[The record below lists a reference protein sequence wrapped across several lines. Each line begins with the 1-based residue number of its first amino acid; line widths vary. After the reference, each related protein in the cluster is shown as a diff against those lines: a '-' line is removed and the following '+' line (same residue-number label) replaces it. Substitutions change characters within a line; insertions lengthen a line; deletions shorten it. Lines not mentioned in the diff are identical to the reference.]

1 MSKDILK
8 KWYFWAIIFII
19 IPILLII
26 VLVRIKDVGN
36 VPVSSNVIQQESIS
50 YKVLRNIYED
60 GGKKKTEKI
69 VITNKNISNDEIE
82 EIYKER
88 KEQNKDVDLTIWLFS
103 NEDDA
108 NNMNNAEVAEASYLE
123 NEGIKINNY
132 EAERVA
138 QEKAEKEEAERKQQ
152 EEEQKA
158 REEQEKQEQEQ
169 KQQQIE
175 QEKQEFK
182 DSCNTYTYEQLAR
195 NPAEMIGTRV
205 KLVGEVIQT
214 MYDGNIIQLRVNITK
229 ENGENL
235 GIYSIAMYPE
245 ELYSEYSR
253 LGYDETGIFHKKLTI
268 KHDKD
273 ILDGGGIVTLT
284 TSLEATVTC
293 DRKYIE
299 LTQKDAYTWQAVIPN
314 QLSVFDFTATTK
326 DESVTCKV
334 TSYSKDSD
342 TE

>member
-1 MSKDILK
+1 MNKDILK
-8 KWYFWAIIFII
+8 KWYFWVIIALIIAII
-19 IPILLII
+19 LVI
-26 VLVRIKDVGN
+26 VFEENKNVGDM
-36 VPVSSNVIQQESIS
+36 PVSSNEMQQEDIS
-50 YKVLRNIYED
+50 YIVVRNIFED

-69 VITNKNISNDEIE
+69 LIANKNISDDEIE

-103 NEDDA
+103 NEDNA
-108 NNMNNAEVAEASYLE
+108 NNMNNAEIAEASYLE

-158 REEQEKQEQEQ
+158 REEQERLEEEQ

-182 DSCNTYTYEQLAR
+182 DSCNAYTYEQLAR

-214 MYDGNIIQLRVNITK
+214 MYDGNIVQLRVNITK
-229 ENGENL
+229 ENGYYSDTVYVRYIIGGDRILEDDIITIYGTAMGEVSYTSIL
-235 GIYSIAMYPE
+235 GAEI
-245 ELYSEYSR
+245 
-253 LGYDETGIFHKKLTI
+253 
-268 KHDKD
+268 
-273 ILDGGGIVTLT
+273 TLP
-284 TSLEATVTC
+284 
-293 DRKYIE
+293 YIE
-299 LTQKDAYTWQAVIPN
+299 AEYVDIN
-314 QLSVFDFTATTK
+314 
-326 DESVTCKV
+326 
-334 TSYSKDSD
+334 
-342 TE
+342 

>member
-158 REEQEKQEQEQ
+158 REEQERLEEEQ

-214 MYDGNIIQLRVNITK
+214 MYDGNIVQLRVNITK
-229 ENGENL
+229 ENGYYSDTVYVRCIIEGDRILEDDIITIYGTAMGEVSYTSIL
-235 GIYSIAMYPE
+235 GAEI
-245 ELYSEYSR
+245 
-253 LGYDETGIFHKKLTI
+253 
-268 KHDKD
+268 
-273 ILDGGGIVTLT
+273 TLP
-284 TSLEATVTC
+284 
-293 DRKYIE
+293 YIE
-299 LTQKDAYTWQAVIPN
+299 AEYVDIN
-314 QLSVFDFTATTK
+314 
-326 DESVTCKV
+326 
-334 TSYSKDSD
+334 
-342 TE
+342 

>member
-229 ENGENL
+229 ENGYYSDTVYVRCIIEGDRILEDDIITIYGTAMGEVSYTSIL
-235 GIYSIAMYPE
+235 GAEI
-245 ELYSEYSR
+245 
-253 LGYDETGIFHKKLTI
+253 
-268 KHDKD
+268 
-273 ILDGGGIVTLT
+273 TLP
-284 TSLEATVTC
+284 
-293 DRKYIE
+293 YIE
-299 LTQKDAYTWQAVIPN
+299 AEYVDIN
-314 QLSVFDFTATTK
+314 
-326 DESVTCKV
+326 
-334 TSYSKDSD
+334 
-342 TE
+342 

>member
-69 VITNKNISNDEIE
+69 VIANKDISNNEIE
-82 EIYKER
+82 KIYNER
-88 KEQNKDVDLTIWLFS
+88 KIQNRDVELTIWLFS
-103 NEDDA
+103 NEENA
-108 NNMNNAEVAEASYLE
+108 NNMNNAEIAEASYSE
-123 NEGIKINNY
+123 SEGIKINNY

-138 QEKAEKEEAERKQQ
+138 QEKAEAEEAERKQQ

-158 REEQEKQEQEQ
+158 REEQERLEGEQ

-214 MYDGNIIQLRVNITK
+214 MYDGNIVQLRVNITK
-229 ENGENL
+229 ENGYYSDTVYVRYIIEGDRILEDDIITIYGTAMGEVSYTSIL
-235 GIYSIAMYPE
+235 GAEI
-245 ELYSEYSR
+245 
-253 LGYDETGIFHKKLTI
+253 
-268 KHDKD
+268 
-273 ILDGGGIVTLT
+273 TLP
-284 TSLEATVTC
+284 
-293 DRKYIE
+293 YIE
-299 LTQKDAYTWQAVIPN
+299 AEYVDIN
-314 QLSVFDFTATTK
+314 
-326 DESVTCKV
+326 
-334 TSYSKDSD
+334 
-342 TE
+342 

>member
-158 REEQEKQEQEQ
+158 REEQERLEEEQ

-182 DSCNTYTYEQLAR
+182 DSCNAYTYEQLAR

-214 MYDGNIIQLRVNITK
+214 IYDGNIVQLRVNITK
-229 ENGENL
+229 ENGYYSDTVYVRCIIEGDRILEDDIITIYGTAMGEVSYTSIL
-235 GIYSIAMYPE
+235 GAEI
-245 ELYSEYSR
+245 
-253 LGYDETGIFHKKLTI
+253 
-268 KHDKD
+268 
-273 ILDGGGIVTLT
+273 TLP
-284 TSLEATVTC
+284 
-293 DRKYIE
+293 YIE
-299 LTQKDAYTWQAVIPN
+299 AEYVDIN
-314 QLSVFDFTATTK
+314 
-326 DESVTCKV
+326 
-334 TSYSKDSD
+334 
-342 TE
+342 

>member
-1 MSKDILK
+1 MNKDILK
-8 KWYFWAIIFII
+8 KWYFWVIIALIIAII
-19 IPILLII
+19 LVI
-26 VLVRIKDVGN
+26 VFEENKNVGDM
-36 VPVSSNVIQQESIS
+36 PVSSNEMQQEDIS
-50 YKVLRNIYED
+50 YIVVRNIFED

-69 VITNKNISNDEIE
+69 LIANKNISDDEIE

-103 NEDDA
+103 NEDNA
-108 NNMNNAEVAEASYLE
+108 NNMNNAEIAEASYLE

-158 REEQEKQEQEQ
+158 REEQERLEEEQ

-182 DSCNTYTYEQLAR
+182 DSCNAYTYEQLAR

-214 MYDGNIIQLRVNITK
+214 IYDGNIVQLRVNITK
-229 ENGENL
+229 ENGYYSDTVYVRCIIEGDRILEDDIITIYGTAMGEVSYTSIL
-235 GIYSIAMYPE
+235 GAEI
-245 ELYSEYSR
+245 
-253 LGYDETGIFHKKLTI
+253 
-268 KHDKD
+268 
-273 ILDGGGIVTLT
+273 TLP
-284 TSLEATVTC
+284 
-293 DRKYIE
+293 YIE
-299 LTQKDAYTWQAVIPN
+299 AEYVDIN
-314 QLSVFDFTATTK
+314 
-326 DESVTCKV
+326 
-334 TSYSKDSD
+334 
-342 TE
+342 

>member
-229 ENGENL
+229 ENGYYSDTVYVRYIIEGDRILEDDIITIYGTAMGEVSYTSIL
-235 GIYSIAMYPE
+235 GAEI
-245 ELYSEYSR
+245 
-253 LGYDETGIFHKKLTI
+253 
-268 KHDKD
+268 
-273 ILDGGGIVTLT
+273 TLP
-284 TSLEATVTC
+284 
-293 DRKYIE
+293 YIE
-299 LTQKDAYTWQAVIPN
+299 AEYVDIN
-314 QLSVFDFTATTK
+314 
-326 DESVTCKV
+326 
-334 TSYSKDSD
+334 
-342 TE
+342 

>member
-158 REEQEKQEQEQ
+158 REEQERLEEEQ

-214 MYDGNIIQLRVNITK
+214 MYDGNIVQLRVNITK
-229 ENGENL
+229 ENGYYSDTVYVRYIIEGDRILEDDIITIYGTAMGEVSYKSIL
-235 GIYSIAMYPE
+235 GAEI
-245 ELYSEYSR
+245 
-253 LGYDETGIFHKKLTI
+253 
-268 KHDKD
+268 
-273 ILDGGGIVTLT
+273 TLP
-284 TSLEATVTC
+284 
-293 DRKYIE
+293 YIE
-299 LTQKDAYTWQAVIPN
+299 AEYVDIN
-314 QLSVFDFTATTK
+314 
-326 DESVTCKV
+326 
-334 TSYSKDSD
+334 
-342 TE
+342 

>member
-69 VITNKNISNDEIE
+69 VIANKDISDNEIE
-82 EIYKER
+82 KIYNER
-88 KEQNKDVDLTIWLFS
+88 KIQNRDVELTIWLFS
-103 NEDDA
+103 NEENA
-108 NNMNNAEVAEASYLE
+108 NNMNNAEIAEASYSE
-123 NEGIKINNY
+123 SEGIKINNY

-138 QEKAEKEEAERKQQ
+138 QEKAEAEEAERKKQ

-158 REEQEKQEQEQ
+158 REEQEKLEEEQ

-214 MYDGNIIQLRVNITK
+214 MYDGNIVQLRVNITK
-229 ENGENL
+229 ENGYYSDTVYVRCIIEGDRILEDDIITIYGTAMGEVSYTSIL
-235 GIYSIAMYPE
+235 GAEI
-245 ELYSEYSR
+245 
-253 LGYDETGIFHKKLTI
+253 
-268 KHDKD
+268 
-273 ILDGGGIVTLT
+273 TLP
-284 TSLEATVTC
+284 
-293 DRKYIE
+293 YIE
-299 LTQKDAYTWQAVIPN
+299 AEYVDIN
-314 QLSVFDFTATTK
+314 
-326 DESVTCKV
+326 
-334 TSYSKDSD
+334 
-342 TE
+342 

>member
-1 MSKDILK
+1 MII
-8 KWYFWAIIFII
+8 AII
-19 IPILLII
+19 LVI
-26 VLVRIKDVGN
+26 VFEENKNVGDM
-36 VPVSSNVIQQESIS
+36 PVSSNEMQQEDIS
-50 YKVLRNIYED
+50 YIVVRNIFED

-69 VITNKNISNDEIE
+69 LIANKNISDDEIE

-103 NEDDA
+103 NEDNA
-108 NNMNNAEVAEASYLE
+108 NNMNNAEIAEASYLE

-158 REEQEKQEQEQ
+158 REEQERLEEEQ

-182 DSCNTYTYEQLAR
+182 DSCNAYTYEQLAR

-214 MYDGNIIQLRVNITK
+214 IYDGNIVQLRVNITK
-229 ENGENL
+229 ENGYYSDTVYVRYIIEGDRILEDDIITIYGTAMGEVSYTSIL
-235 GIYSIAMYPE
+235 GAEI
-245 ELYSEYSR
+245 
-253 LGYDETGIFHKKLTI
+253 
-268 KHDKD
+268 
-273 ILDGGGIVTLT
+273 TLP
-284 TSLEATVTC
+284 
-293 DRKYIE
+293 YIE
-299 LTQKDAYTWQAVIPN
+299 AEYVDIN
-314 QLSVFDFTATTK
+314 
-326 DESVTCKV
+326 
-334 TSYSKDSD
+334 
-342 TE
+342 

>member
-1 MSKDILK
+1 MNKDILK
-8 KWYFWAIIFII
+8 KWYFWVIIALIIAII
-19 IPILLII
+19 LVI
-26 VLVRIKDVGN
+26 VFKENKNVGDM
-36 VPVSSNVIQQESIS
+36 PVSSNEMQQEDIS
-50 YKVLRNIYED
+50 YIVVRNIFED

-69 VITNKNISNDEIE
+69 LIANKNISDDEIE

-103 NEDDA
+103 NEDNA
-108 NNMNNAEVAEASYLE
+108 NNMNNAEIAEASYLE

-158 REEQEKQEQEQ
+158 REEQERLEEEQ

-182 DSCNTYTYEQLAR
+182 DSCNAYTYEQLAR

-214 MYDGNIIQLRVNITK
+214 IYDGNIVQLRVNITK
-229 ENGENL
+229 ENGYYSDTVYVRYIIEGDRILEDDIITIYGTAMGEVSYTSIL
-235 GIYSIAMYPE
+235 GAEI
-245 ELYSEYSR
+245 
-253 LGYDETGIFHKKLTI
+253 
-268 KHDKD
+268 
-273 ILDGGGIVTLT
+273 TLP
-284 TSLEATVTC
+284 
-293 DRKYIE
+293 YIE
-299 LTQKDAYTWQAVIPN
+299 AEYVDIN
-314 QLSVFDFTATTK
+314 
-326 DESVTCKV
+326 
-334 TSYSKDSD
+334 
-342 TE
+342 

>member
-69 VITNKNISNDEIE
+69 VITNKNISDDEIE

-103 NEDDA
+103 NEDNA
-108 NNMNNAEVAEASYLE
+108 NNMDNAEIAEASYLE

-138 QEKAEKEEAERKQQ
+138 QEKAEKEEAERKKQ

-158 REEQEKQEQEQ
+158 KEEQEKLAEEQRQKEEAERQKIANATLGEKNALNTAKQYLNYTAFSYKGLIDQLEYEGYTNAEAKFGADNCGADWNEQ
-169 KQQQIE
+169 AAKCAQQYM
-175 QEKQEFK
+175 
-182 DSCNTYTYEQLAR
+182 DYTSFSRSGLIDQLEYE
-195 NPAEMIGTRV
+195 GF
-205 KLVGEVIQT
+205 
-214 MYDGNIIQLRVNITK
+214 TK
-229 ENGENL
+229 EQ
-235 GIYSIAMYPE
+235 A
-245 ELYSEYSR
+245 EYGVKAV
-253 LGYDETGIFHKKLTI
+253 GY
-268 KHDKD
+268 
-273 ILDGGGIVTLT
+273 
-284 TSLEATVTC
+284 
-293 DRKYIE
+293 
-299 LTQKDAYTWQAVIPN
+299 
-314 QLSVFDFTATTK
+314 
-326 DESVTCKV
+326 
-334 TSYSKDSD
+334 
-342 TE
+342 

>member
-123 NEGIKINNY
+123 NEGIKVNNY
-132 EAERVA
+132 EEERVA
-138 QEKAEKEEAERKQQ
+138 QEKAEAQEAARKQQ

-158 REEQEKQEQEQ
+158 REEQERLEEEQ

-214 MYDGNIIQLRVNITK
+214 IYDGNIVQLRVNITK
-229 ENGENL
+229 ENGYYSDTVYVRCIIEGDRILEDDIITIYGTAMGEVSYTSIL
-235 GIYSIAMYPE
+235 GAEI
-245 ELYSEYSR
+245 
-253 LGYDETGIFHKKLTI
+253 
-268 KHDKD
+268 
-273 ILDGGGIVTLT
+273 TLP
-284 TSLEATVTC
+284 
-293 DRKYIE
+293 YIE
-299 LTQKDAYTWQAVIPN
+299 AEYVDIN
-314 QLSVFDFTATTK
+314 
-326 DESVTCKV
+326 
-334 TSYSKDSD
+334 
-342 TE
+342 

>member
-1 MSKDILK
+1 MNKDILK
-8 KWYFWAIIFII
+8 KWYFWVIIALIIAII
-19 IPILLII
+19 LVI
-26 VLVRIKDVGN
+26 VFEENKNVGDM
-36 VPVSSNVIQQESIS
+36 PVSSNEMQQEDIS
-50 YKVLRNIYED
+50 YIVVRNIFED

-69 VITNKNISNDEIE
+69 LIANKNISDDEIE

-103 NEDDA
+103 NEDNA
-108 NNMNNAEVAEASYLE
+108 NNMNNAEIAEASYLE

-158 REEQEKQEQEQ
+158 REEQERLEEEQ

-182 DSCNTYTYEQLAR
+182 DSCNVYTYEQLAR

-214 MYDGNIIQLRVNITK
+214 MYDGNIVQLRVNITK
-229 ENGENL
+229 ENGYYSDTVYVRYIIEGDRILEDDIITIYGTAMGEVSYTSIL
-235 GIYSIAMYPE
+235 GAEI
-245 ELYSEYSR
+245 
-253 LGYDETGIFHKKLTI
+253 
-268 KHDKD
+268 
-273 ILDGGGIVTLT
+273 TLP
-284 TSLEATVTC
+284 
-293 DRKYIE
+293 YIE
-299 LTQKDAYTWQAVIPN
+299 AEYVDIN
-314 QLSVFDFTATTK
+314 
-326 DESVTCKV
+326 
-334 TSYSKDSD
+334 
-342 TE
+342 

>member
-103 NEDDA
+103 NEDNA

-158 REEQEKQEQEQ
+158 REEQERLEEEQ

-182 DSCNTYTYEQLAR
+182 DSCNAYTYEQLAR

-214 MYDGNIIQLRVNITK
+214 IYDGNIVQLRVNITK
-229 ENGENL
+229 ENGYYSDTVYVRCIIEGDRILEDDIITIYGTAMGEVSYTSIL
-235 GIYSIAMYPE
+235 GAEI
-245 ELYSEYSR
+245 
-253 LGYDETGIFHKKLTI
+253 
-268 KHDKD
+268 
-273 ILDGGGIVTLT
+273 TLP
-284 TSLEATVTC
+284 
-293 DRKYIE
+293 YIE
-299 LTQKDAYTWQAVIPN
+299 AEYVDIN
-314 QLSVFDFTATTK
+314 
-326 DESVTCKV
+326 
-334 TSYSKDSD
+334 
-342 TE
+342 

>member
-1 MSKDILK
+1 MNKDILK

-158 REEQEKQEQEQ
+158 REEQERLEEEQ

-182 DSCNTYTYEQLAR
+182 DSCNAYTYEQLAR
-195 NPAEMIGTRV
+195 NPAEMIETRV

-214 MYDGNIIQLRVNITK
+214 IYDGNIVQLRVNITK
-229 ENGENL
+229 ENGYYSDTVYVRCIIEGDRILEDDIITIYGTAMGEVSYTSIL
-235 GIYSIAMYPE
+235 GAEI
-245 ELYSEYSR
+245 
-253 LGYDETGIFHKKLTI
+253 
-268 KHDKD
+268 
-273 ILDGGGIVTLT
+273 TLP
-284 TSLEATVTC
+284 
-293 DRKYIE
+293 YIE
-299 LTQKDAYTWQAVIPN
+299 AEYVDIN
-314 QLSVFDFTATTK
+314 
-326 DESVTCKV
+326 
-334 TSYSKDSD
+334 
-342 TE
+342 

>member
-103 NEDDA
+103 NEDNA
-108 NNMNNAEVAEASYLE
+108 NNMNNAEIAEASYLE

-158 REEQEKQEQEQ
+158 REEQERLEEEQ

-182 DSCNTYTYEQLAR
+182 DSCNAYTYEQLAR

-214 MYDGNIIQLRVNITK
+214 IYDGNIVQLRVNITK
-229 ENGENL
+229 ENGYYSDTVYVRYIIEGDRILEDDIITIYGTAMGEVSYTSIL
-235 GIYSIAMYPE
+235 GAEI
-245 ELYSEYSR
+245 
-253 LGYDETGIFHKKLTI
+253 
-268 KHDKD
+268 
-273 ILDGGGIVTLT
+273 TLP
-284 TSLEATVTC
+284 
-293 DRKYIE
+293 YIE
-299 LTQKDAYTWQAVIPN
+299 AEYVDIN
-314 QLSVFDFTATTK
+314 
-326 DESVTCKV
+326 
-334 TSYSKDSD
+334 
-342 TE
+342 

>member
-158 REEQEKQEQEQ
+158 REEQERLEEEQ

-182 DSCNTYTYEQLAR
+182 DSCNAYTYEQLAR

-214 MYDGNIIQLRVNITK
+214 IYDGNIVQLRVNITK
-229 ENGENL
+229 ENGYYSDTVYVRCIIEGDRIL
-235 GIYSIAMYPE
+235 EDDIITIYGTAMGEVSYTSIFGAE
-245 ELYSEYSR
+245 
-253 LGYDETGIFHKKLTI
+253 I
-268 KHDKD
+268 
-273 ILDGGGIVTLT
+273 TLP
-284 TSLEATVTC
+284 
-293 DRKYIE
+293 YIE
-299 LTQKDAYTWQAVIPN
+299 AEYVDIN
-314 QLSVFDFTATTK
+314 
-326 DESVTCKV
+326 
-334 TSYSKDSD
+334 
-342 TE
+342 